1 MGDDPLVV
9 FVTVGS
15 TQFDALIKGVLSP
28 PFIAQLR
35 TACRRCAVRARLIVQ
50 YGQSALQM
58 PLGASAAS
66 LHGTPCV
73 HAPGGD
79 VDLYLF
85 AYTRA
90 FSTFLRD
97 AHLVIAH
104 AGTCVAAQAR
114 LTAGAGTI
122 LETLRTEP
130 PPRLLV
136 VPNTSLMDNH
146 QRELA
151 DALRGAYL
159 EVGDADALGNALEP
173 VLSAR
178 YERFPPSDPSRFLAV
193 VRETLAEAEP
203 PRLSLAARVVGALT

>member
-1 MGDDPLVV
+1 MGGGPLVV

-15 TQFDALIKGVLSP
+15 TQFDALIKAVLSP
-28 PFIAQLR
+28 PLIAQLR
-35 TACRRCAVRARLIVQ
+35 TACRRRGVRARLIVQ

-66 LHGTPCV
+66 LHDTPCMRAV
-73 HAPGGD
+73 GGD

-90 FSTFLRD
+90 FSAFLRD
-97 AHLVIAH
+97 AHLVVAH
-104 AGTCVAAQAR
+104 AGTCVAAQTG

-122 LETLRTEP
+122 LETLRTDP

-159 EVGDADALGNALEP
+159 EEGDTDALGDALER
-173 VLSAR
+173 VLAAH
-178 YERFPPSDPSRFLAV
+178 YKRFPPSDPGLFLAV
-193 VRETLAEAEP
+193 VRETLAEAEARP
-203 PRLSLAARVVGALT
+203 APLAAKVMSAFT